1 MSMMTRLEAQG
12 LHAQHGSREILRGID
27 LALTA
32 GSFTVIVGPNACG
45 KSTLLRSLA
54 QLHQPSRG
62 SVLLDGRPIAHYRHR
77 ERARLLAVLPQGSEA
92 PEGITVADLVARGR
106 HPHRNLFQPWTP
118 ADQAAVVAAMAAA
131 GVSELAERA
140 LENLSGGQRQ
150 KVWIAMALAQGAD
163 ILLLDEPTTFL
174 DLAHQIDVLE
184 LCCTLNRAG
193 KTIVAVLH
201 DLNQAARY
209 ASRLVVMREGVVR
222 AHGLPE
228 DVLTAGLIEEV
239 FNVSCIVIADPL
251 TGKPLIV
258 PKRPSIEPEAGSDW
272 PRTSVCVSRG

>member
-1 MSMMTRLEAQG
+1 MNMPTRLEAQG
-12 LHAQHGSREILRGID
+12 LRAQHGPREILRGVD
-27 LALTA
+27 LALPA

-54 QLHQPSRG
+54 RLHEPSAG
-62 SVLLDGRPIAHYRHR
+62 SVLLDGVSIARYRPRD
-77 ERARLLAVLPQGSEA
+77 RARLLAVLPQGAEA
-92 PEGITVADLVARGR
+92 PDGITVADLVTRGR
-106 HPHRNLFQPWTP
+106 HPHRNLFQPWAR
-118 ADQAAVVAAMAAA
+118 ADEAAVVAAMEAA
-131 GVSELAERA
+131 GVSELADRA

-150 KVWIAMALAQGAD
+150 KAWIALALAQGAD

-184 LCCTLNRAG
+184 LCCALNSTG

-209 ASRLVVMREGVVR
+209 ASQLVVMRDGTIQ
-222 AHGLPE
+222 AHGVPE
-228 DVLTAGLIEEV
+228 RVLTAELVEEV
-239 FNVSCIVIADPL
+239 FQVACIVIDDPL

-258 PKRPSIEPEAGSDW
+258 PKRPSL
-272 PRTSVCVSRG
+272 

>member
-1 MSMMTRLEAQG
+1 MSMATRLEAQG

-27 LALTA
+27 LALPA

-54 QLHQPSRG
+54 RLHPPSAG
-62 SVLLDGRPIAHYRHR
+62 SVLLDGVSIARYRPRD
-77 ERARLLAVLPQGSEA
+77 RARLLAVLPQGAEA
-92 PEGITVADLVARGR
+92 PDGITVGDLVMRGR
-106 HPHRNLFQPWTP
+106 HPHRRLLQAWTP
-118 ADQAAVVAAMAAA
+118 ADQAAVTAAMEAA
-131 GVSELAERA
+131 GVSGLAGRP

-150 KVWIAMALAQGAD
+150 KVWIALALAQGAD

-184 LCCTLNRAG
+184 LCCALNRAG

-209 ASRLVVMREGVVR
+209 ASQLIVMRDGTVLARGE
-222 AHGLPE
+222 PE
-228 DVLTAGLIEEV
+228 RVLTAELVADV
-239 FNVSCIVIADPL
+239 FQVACIVIDDPL

-258 PKRPSIEPEAGSDW
+258 PQRSLP
-272 PRTSVCVSRG
+272 